1 VRYLWLAIIALSLVP
16 VAFASFLLNPITV
29 WVLGPDAWRERVRH
43 LHLYRW
49 WFAASLAVFAV
60 ATFAYGL
67 RYGW

>member
-16 VAFASFLLNPITV
+16 VAFASFLVNPITL
-29 WVLGPDAWRERVRH
+29 WMLGAEVWRERLTR
-43 LHLYRW
+43 LQPYRW

-60 ATFAYGL
+60 GTFGYGA